1 MDDNNQP
8 TDSTGALP
16 SRYFFVDERL
26 RIIYYGEE
34 FSSNPD
40 HIYVG
45 TSDNP
50 SPKSAAAAF
59 MQNGPVNSGYK
70 LKPLTV

>member
-1 MDDNNQP
+1 MAEA
-8 TDSTGALP
+8 TT
-16 SRYFFVDERL
+16 YYYFVDDRL

>member
-1 MDDNNQP
+1 MA
-8 TDSTGALP
+8 TTT
-16 SRYFFVDERL
+16 YYYFVDDRN
-26 RIIYYGEE
+26 RIVYYGEE

-50 SPKSAAAAF
+50 NPRMAVAAF
-59 MQNGPVNSGYK
+59 MQNGAVTSGYRLRK
-70 LKPLTV
+70 L

>member
-1 MDDNNQP
+1 MP
-8 TDSTGALP
+8 ESP
-16 SRYFFVDERL
+16 SLYYFVDDRL

-45 TSDNP
+45 TSDNLNP
-50 SPKSAAAAF
+50 RSAAAAF
-59 MQNGPVNSGYK
+59 MQNGSVNSGYK
-70 LKPLTV
+70 LKKLPD